1 MALDINNTARD
12 WKKFLGELAAEAA
25 RDADATPREMA
36 LHNVLHDLH
45 LVAMAYAERLDVER
59 GEDVEGA
66 DDNLKQLVPG
76 EDAQLVTDP
85 KPAASDA
92 GPVSPSVLPDW
103 LLETL
108 RNMGEEIELLKAR
121 VLALE
126 SEQQRTMIVPAPQYA
141 VDEISVIDE
150 DRSAWNSVDRARG
163 ALRGMIGREHQ
174 KRARI
179 RQAILARVTMLATQ
193 PGELSSDERAELRQH
208 QDRAAELAEIDAIAG
223 VKLDEIAGIDDLLA
237 LREYDHL
244 DGWPQ

>member
-12 WKKFLGELAAEAA
+12 WKKFLSDLAAEAA
-25 RDADATPREMA
+25 RDADNTPRDFA
-36 LHNVLHDLH
+36 LYNVLYDLH
-45 LVAMAYAERLDVER
+45 LVALAYSERLVIER
-59 GEDVEGA
+59 GEDVEA

-76 EDAQLVTDP
+76 ETQLVTDVP
-85 KPAASDA
+85 LAASDA

-108 RNMGEEIELLKAR
+108 RNMGEEIERLKAR

-126 SEQQRTMIVPAPQYA
+126 NNQQLTVITPAPQYA
-141 VDEISVIDE
+141 VEEISVIDE
-150 DRSAWNSVDRARG
+150 DRSAWNSVDRARA
-163 ALRGMIGREHQ
+163 ALRGMVGREHQ
-174 KRARI
+174 KKSRI

-193 PGELSSDERAELRQH
+193 PGELSADERAELRQH

-223 VKLDEIAGIDDLLA
+223 VKLDEIAGIDDLIQ

-244 DGWPQ
+244 KGWPQ